1 MVELDDA
8 LLTIVVGA
16 GLPPEEPIMQWLRE
30 EYDGVEH
37 RGDLQLRAG
46 DLALVMSGGLVEYR
60 VESDTGAVQVLDSRD
75 PRSMRSQRYEP
86 GRPQPYLPPHTEERD
101 EGPL

>member
-8 LLTIVVGA
+8 LLTLVVA
-16 GLPPEEPIMQWLRE
+16 ARLPAEEPISRWLAGDRE
-30 EYDGVEH
+30 DK
-37 RGDLQLRAG
+37 LQLRAG
-46 DLALVMSGGLVEYR
+46 DLALVMADGLVEYH
-60 VESDTGAVQVLDSRD
+60 VESDTGAVQVLDHRD

-101 EGPL
+101 EPWA